1 MGLVAL
7 LYREQPGVGSS
18 RRANGGRIY
27 RSGSPG
33 AGVRLYDMTPTA
45 AEASLIYLAVDAH
58 GMAWAGKMVTNTPM
72 RLEPRTGAT
81 REYPLLL
88 RIQ

>member
-1 MGLVAL
+1 MAGAFT
-7 LYREQPGVGSS
+7 GV
-18 RRANGGRIY
+18 
-27 RSGSPG
+27 
-33 AGVRLYDMTPTA
+33 VRLARVCAYMTPTA